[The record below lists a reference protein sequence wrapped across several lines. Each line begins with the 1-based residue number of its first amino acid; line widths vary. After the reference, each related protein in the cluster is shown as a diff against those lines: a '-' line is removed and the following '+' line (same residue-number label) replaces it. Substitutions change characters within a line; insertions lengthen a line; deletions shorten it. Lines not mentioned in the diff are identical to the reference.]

1 MHTPFAV
8 VHALFALFAVAPT
21 GTALAHNFNPGRSS
35 TEPAWHTS
43 QRIYPSHSNHTH
55 MLNATEAEVHR
66 LAQRAGLMSTS
77 SLPPALLPPPLPP
90 SLNGHAST
98 TPKEGAMV
106 SAMVPSFANSSG
118 QWQRALPRF
127 DSLKD
132 LCAEPFWK
140 GYLDAVYG
148 GALDFPIDL
157 RRFWFFYINY
167 LHIRPPAS
175 LPFIST
181 ELKMP
186 ADDDGAFRT
195 YVQAMQH
202 HHHWTGR
209 KHLDAYQMTTACS
222 KGGAG
227 AGCGRAVVWI
237 YMFLSNG
244 STEVYGAAGV
254 ADHTRVEVYHCGES
268 KDGAVCNAP

>member
-1 MHTPFAV
+1 MWFFDVTLYRIFIGDSDAKTRLFKRRQVLLQVDQGSYMHAPFAV

-21 GTALAHNFNPGRSS
+21 ETALAHGFNPGRSS
-35 TEPAWHTS
+35 TEPVWHTS
-43 QRIYPSHSNHTH
+43 
-55 MLNATEAEVHR
+55 
-66 LAQRAGLMSTS
+66 
-77 SLPPALLPPPLPP
+77 LPPTSPPPPLQPP
-90 SLNGHAST
+90 LYGNAST

-127 DSLKD
+127 DSLKA

-157 RRFWFFYINY
+157 RRLWFFYINY

-175 LPFIST
+175 LPFLST

-186 ADDDGAFRT
+186 ADDDGAIRT
-195 YVQAMQH
+195 FAQSKYRTF
-202 HHHWTGR
+202 WTGR
-209 KHLDAYQMTTACS
+209 KHLDAYQMTIACS
-222 KGGAG
+222 KGGG

-254 ADHTRVEVYHCGES
+254 ADHTRVEVYHCAAFR
-268 KDGAVCNAP
+268 DGAECNAP

>member
-1 MHTPFAV
+1 MHAPFAV

-21 GTALAHNFNPGRSS
+21 ETALAHGFNPGRSS
-35 TEPAWHTS
+35 TEPVWHTS
-43 QRIYPSHSNHTH
+43 
-55 MLNATEAEVHR
+55 
-66 LAQRAGLMSTS
+66 
-77 SLPPALLPPPLPP
+77 LPPTSPPPPLQPP
-90 SLNGHAST
+90 LYGNAST

-106 SAMVPSFANSSG
+106 SAMLVPSFANSSG

-127 DSLKD
+127 DSLKA

-157 RRFWFFYINY
+157 RRLWFFYINY

-175 LPFIST
+175 LPFLST

-186 ADDDGAFRT
+186 ADDDGAIRT
-195 YVQAMQH
+195 FAQALKH
-202 HHHWTGR
+202 RTFWTGR
-209 KHLDAYQMTTACS
+209 KHLDAYQLTTACS
-222 KGGAG
+222 KGGG

-254 ADHTRVEVYHCGES
+254 ADHTRVEVYHCAAFR
-268 KDGAVCNAP
+268 DGAECNAP

>member
-1 MHTPFAV
+1 MHAPFAV

-21 GTALAHNFNPGRSS
+21 ETALAHGFNLGRSS
-35 TEPAWHTS
+35 TEPMWQTS

-55 MLNATEAEVHR
+55 TLNTTESEVHR
-66 LAQRAGLMSTS
+66 LCLAQRAGLMSTS
-77 SLPPALLPPPLPP
+77 SLPPASPPPPLPP
-90 SLNGHAST
+90 PLNGNAST
-98 TPKEGAMV
+98 TPKEGAIV

-127 DSLKD
+127 DSLKA

-157 RRFWFFYINY
+157 RRLWFFYINY

-175 LPFIST
+175 LPFLST
-181 ELKMP
+181 GLKMP
-186 ADDDGAFRT
+186 ADDDGAIRT
-195 YVQAMQH
+195 YAQAKYRTF
-202 HHHWTGR
+202 WTGR
-209 KHLDAYQMTTACS
+209 KHLDAYQMTRACS
-222 KGGAG
+222 KGGG

-254 ADHTRVEVYHCGES
+254 ADHTRVEVYHCAAFR
-268 KDGAVCNAP
+268 DGAECNAP